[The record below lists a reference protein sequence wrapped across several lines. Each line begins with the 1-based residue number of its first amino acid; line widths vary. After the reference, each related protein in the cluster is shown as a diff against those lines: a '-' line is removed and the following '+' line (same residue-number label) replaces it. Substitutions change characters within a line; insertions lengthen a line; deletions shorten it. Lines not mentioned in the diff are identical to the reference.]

1 MKNFVSLLV
10 IALAFTA
17 CSENAEKKSSENA
30 DANTV
35 EASVNNT
42 PEISLS
48 DFDMKAGDFVDQEV
62 KVAGLVDHVC
72 KHGGKKLFLVSD
84 DADIHVESDERF
96 DEALIGSHVVVDG
109 IVREFKVDE
118 AYCLKMEEDNIKSH
132 SEGETDDE
140 LYNQKMEQIQ
150 WYRDSMKTAN
160 SDHISFYSLEYVS
173 LDVVQAAPDSD
184 EENAHEAE
192 NEEGEEHHAGGDDD

>member
-1 MKNFVSLLV
+1 MIRNLVSLIV
-10 IALAFTA
+10 LAVAITA
-17 CSENAEKKSSENA
+17 CTGNTEKTTGDNSTSEA
-30 DANTV
+30 V
-35 EASVNNT
+35 EATANEI
-42 PEISLS
+42 PEVMLA
-48 DFDMKAGDFVDQEV
+48 DFDNQAGQYVDKEI

-84 DADIHVESDERF
+84 DADLHVESDERF
-96 DEALIGSHVVVDG
+96 DEALIGSHVMVDG

-140 LYNQKMEQIQ
+140 LFKQKMEQIN

-160 SDHISFYSLEYVS
+160 TDHLSFYSLDYVS
-173 LDVVQAAPDSD
+173 LDVTQAAPDED
-184 EENAHEAE
+184 AGNEAD
-192 NEEGEEHHAGGDDD
+192 EGEEEHHEGDND

>member
-1 MKNFVSLLV
+1 MMRNFVSLIVLA
-10 IALAFTA
+10 IAITA
-17 CSENAEKKSSENA
+17 CTGNTEKTTEDNYTSEA
-30 DANTV
+30 V
-35 EASVNNT
+35 EATAKKIPQVM
-42 PEISLS
+42 LA
-48 DFDMKAGDFVDQEV
+48 DFDNQAGQYVDQEI

-84 DADIHVESDERF
+84 DADLHVESDERF
-96 DEALIGSHVVVDG
+96 DEALIGSHVMVDG

-140 LYNQKMEQIQ
+140 LFKQKMEQIN

-160 SDHISFYSLEYVS
+160 SDHLSFYSIEYVS
-173 LDVVQAAPDSD
+173 LDVTQAAPDDD
-184 EENAHEAE
+184 EGNEAE
-192 NEEGEEHHAGGDDD
+192 EGDAEAGHHDGDDD